1 MRKLICFLGPL
12 ALLQLAGCATTPP
25 PPASAAARIEYGAYP
40 ENHEQIVKDY
50 FAKSLAEPAAAQ
62 YRIEKPFAGYII
74 GGPLLGGKVQIAG
87 YFVELRL
94 TAKDSTGTSR
104 PERHLGLLIFNGEVL
119 MELTPPEL
127 ANVKRAPYRAVDGEN
142 SPVQARALRS

>member
-12 ALLQLAGCATTPP
+12 ALLLLAGCATTQPS
-25 PPASAAARIEYGAYP
+25 PANAVAKIEYGAFP
-40 ENHEQIVKDY
+40 DNCELTVKDY

-74 GGPLLGGKVQIAG
+74 GGPLMGGKVQVAG
-87 YFVELRL
+87 YFVELWL
-94 TAKDSTGTSR
+94 TAKDRTGTFR

-119 MELTPPEL
+119 MELTPSEL
-127 ANVKRAPYRAVDGEN
+127 ANVRRA
-142 SPVQARALRS
+142 S